1 MCSFFLCNR
10 KTLLK
15 DVHSVQGFCLSEF
28 IVTEKDTNFAIN

>member
-15 DVHSVQGFCLSEF
+15 DVHSVQGFSLSEF
-28 IVTEKDTNFAIN
+28 IVTEKGTNFAIN